1 MRLKVCAPGAVLG
14 MVLALLA
21 VAAPAR
27 ADVPPVVTTSA
38 CGGTQPVRP
47 MPIMATHLLPPYPP
61 LSVRLGEQG
70 NSILKVVIAPSGNV
84 VEDSLVQSSGSDR
97 LDSAALDYVK
107 QNWRWQPM
115 PDCKTPVSLA
125 VSVAWRIRSP
135 APALDPALVMKLV
148 HFMLADPTDY
158 PPDARKIKAIVLMMG
173 VVSEQ
178 GVWEKVMPLR
188 SSGDPALDA
197 KSVELVRSRGRWSA
211 LHLDGKPVGSA
222 VVTGVIW
229 TPPGETPPGETPPD
243 PEQIGKVMELF
254 APHPPPSPP

>member
-1 MRLKVCAPGAVLG
+1 MRLKVRSRCTILG
-14 MVLALLA
+14 MVLALPA
-21 VAAPAR
+21 IAAPAY

-38 CGGTQPVRP
+38 CGGTQSVRP
-47 MPIMATHLLPPYPP
+47 IPIAATHLLPPYPP
-61 LSVRLGEQG
+61 ESVRLGEQG
-70 NSILKVVIAPSGNV
+70 NSILKVAIAPSGNV

-148 HFMLADPTDY
+148 HFILAGPADY
-158 PPDARKIKAIVLMMG
+158 PAGAPKQKAVVLMMG

-178 GVWEKVMPLR
+178 GVWQKVMPLR
-188 SSGDPALDA
+188 GSGDPVLDA
-197 KSVELVRSRGRWSA
+197 KSVELVQSRSRWSA
-211 LHLDGKPVGSA
+211 LKLDDKPVGSA
-222 VVTGVIW
+222 VVIGVIW
-229 TPPGETPPGETPPD
+229 TPLGETPPD
-243 PEQIGKVMELF
+243 PEQIAKIMELF